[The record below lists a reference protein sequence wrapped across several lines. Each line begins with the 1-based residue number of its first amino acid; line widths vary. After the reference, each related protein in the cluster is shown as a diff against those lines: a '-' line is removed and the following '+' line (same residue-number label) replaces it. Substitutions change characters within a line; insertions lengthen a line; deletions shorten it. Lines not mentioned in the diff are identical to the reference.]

1 MRFRSEK
8 WLETFKFV
16 ETVYNMSNLVLQLEN
31 AAIYQRDNLV
41 LSGVNLTL
49 NKGDFCYL
57 IGKTGSGKSSL
68 MKTLYGDLF
77 LKKGTGSIVDF
88 DLTKLKEKEIPFL
101 RRKIGIV
108 FQDFKLLSDRNV
120 FDNLKFVLK
129 ATGWKDKELM
139 KEKIYEVLDKVGLKS
154 QYYKKTFELSG
165 GEQQRVAIAR
175 ALLNDPE
182 LILADEPTGNLDPK
196 TSLEVMALLNE
207 IHKSGKTILMATHDY
222 QLIVRFKQKTLKC
235 EGGELFEVAQ
245 QATV

>member
-245 QATV
+245 QASV